1 MFWFYNWIILS
12 WRMFWSQITSH
23 CIAIRRISKFVWP
36 SLRMYAVLNN
46 CTFRATSLDQTSRL
60 VRRLT
65 GSAWFPTTQFAWL
78 LPTRDFSIIQHSSTT
93 LQQSSFLC
101 LLRRLRPLLHK
112 VHHRRLAIG
121 RRYITWYSI
130 FYHIDQS
137 INNDIDRPSVY
148 WLK

>member
-1 MFWFYNWIILS
+1 MAHVL
-12 WRMFWSQITSH
+12 
-23 CIAIRRISKFVWP
+23 ISNDISLHSDTANIQVRLTFFENVRGTEQLYFQGYKFRSNK
-36 SLRMYAVLNN
+36 SLGEKTYWECVVPHYTVRVTTANTRLQHHPAQQHNLAAVLI
-46 CTFRATSLDQTSRL
+46 LM
-60 VRRLT
+60 
-65 GSAWFPTTQFAWL
+65 
-78 LPTRDFSIIQHSSTT
+78 
-93 LQQSSFLC
+93 

-121 RRYITWYSI
+121 RRYNTWYSI